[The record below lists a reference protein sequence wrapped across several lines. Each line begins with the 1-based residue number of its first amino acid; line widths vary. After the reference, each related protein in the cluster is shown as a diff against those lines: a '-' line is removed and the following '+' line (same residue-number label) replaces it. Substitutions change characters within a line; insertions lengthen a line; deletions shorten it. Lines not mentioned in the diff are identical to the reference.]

1 MSFEEKLREISE
13 RAQIQRANLLTEEAM
28 KTAILLK
35 MFQALEYDF
44 SDPTEVIPE
53 YTADV
58 GIKKGEKVDYA
69 LCIDGKVVILVECKA
84 PNQSLD
90 LKHASQLYRY
100 FSVTD
105 ARFAILT
112 NGFDWEFYTDLDQP
126 NRMDSRPF
134 LAFGL
139 ADIDATSVAELARF
153 KRSVFDVENILKT
166 ATDLKYVSGL
176 KAAVRQELDE
186 PSAEFVK
193 FFGRKIYEGMFTASV
208 QEQFTRLLKRSLS
221 EVVRDRVNARLK
233 SALQQNFVDAEPSD
247 PETPDEIE
255 TTEDEWDGYRVAVAI
270 ASRVIDPSRIV
281 IRDQKSYC
289 GVLVDD
295 NNRKPL
301 VRLWFNSSN
310 VRYLGLFDGDIE
322 EKVRISGPTDLYRF
336 AERICATAKKYDPQ
350 PDASP
355 PEGSSPLTAI

>member
-1 MSFEEKLREISE
+1 M
-13 RAQIQRANLLTEEAM
+13 
-28 KTAILLK
+28 
-35 MFQALEYDF
+35 
-44 SDPTEVIPE
+44 
-53 YTADV
+53 
-58 GIKKGEKVDYA
+58 
-69 LCIDGKVVILVECKA
+69 
-84 PNQSLD
+84 
-90 LKHASQLYRY
+90 
-100 FSVTD
+100 
-105 ARFAILT
+105 T

-350 PDASP
+350 PAASP